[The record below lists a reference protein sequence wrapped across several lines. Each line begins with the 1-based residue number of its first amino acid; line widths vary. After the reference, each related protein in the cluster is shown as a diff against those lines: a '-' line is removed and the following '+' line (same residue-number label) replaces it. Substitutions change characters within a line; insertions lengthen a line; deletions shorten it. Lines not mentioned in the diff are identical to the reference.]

1 MAEPTPAQELDLEMY
16 SWRTS
21 AALRDDTDLLSR
33 YRDLVNARAELI
45 LYAKETG
52 RDPEIIGVIL
62 AFAREQSGLIAIG
75 QEEML

>member
-1 MAEPTPAQELDLEMY
+1 MADSTPVQELDLEMY

-52 RDPEIIGVIL
+52 RDPEFIGVIL
-62 AFAREQSGLIAIG
+62 AFAREQSDLIAIG